1 MFSQNDRSA
10 PSGFLANCSAAIA
23 PASPPCVRR
32 EFYAVKAVNGN
43 LWIAIARVP
52 PGVIVRK
59 TIGAVFLETAS
70 RLGERV
76 AILDREQD
84 VRLTWAEYAHQAMRT
99 AAGFGP
105 LACVPATA
113 LGSGQGTASSGSCS
127 SLVAPWLKSCW

>member
-1 MFSQNDRSA
+1 VLRGDRSSV
-10 PSGFLANCSAAIA
+10 PLMCQERVLCCQSGE
-23 PASPPCVRR
+23 R
-32 EFYAVKAVNGN
+32 GN
-43 LWIAIARVP
+43 LWLAIARVP